1 MAKKKPAP
9 KRGASRY
16 QAPAKKSSVPGWVWL
31 VAGLAIGGFIMFLM
45 KLEPGRN
52 DVKREKPEAPKTVVG
67 SSKPSGTVQQQQP
80 ATPTAVKPKYDFY
93 TLLPGSEVVV
103 PPDAVPPPVQPK
115 PQQPPTVVATKEEA
129 EKIDTQRALTALSG
143 QTPPPPAVV
152 KPATPPAT
160 PATAAAANQVAMAQK
175 QAPAQTPATPTA
187 PAKPTPP
194 PAVAATQYYLQA
206 GSFRKQTD
214 ADHLRAQIIMMGQ
227 NARVESGTVRD
238 ETWYRVMVGPYGDRT
253 KASAAQKQLAGNG
266 FSNLLLQQRQTR

>member
-31 VAGLAIGGFIMFLM
+31 VAGLAIGGFITFLM

-52 DVKREKPEAPKTVVG
+52 DVKREKPEAAKTVVG
-67 SSKPSGTVQQQQP
+67 SNKPSGTVQPQQP
-80 ATPTAVKPKYDFY
+80 AAPTGVKPKYDFY
-93 TLLPGSEVVV
+93 TLLPGSEVAV
-103 PPDAVPPPVQPK
+103 PPEAVPPPAK
-115 PQQPPTVVATKEEA
+115 PQPAQTVVATKEEA
-129 EKIDTQRALTALSG
+129 EKIDTQRALAALSG
-143 QTPPPPAVV
+143 QNPPPPAVV
-152 KPATPPAT
+152 KPAT
-160 PATAAAANQVAMAQK
+160 QVASAQK
-175 QAPAQTPATPTA
+175 PALPQAPAADTA
-187 PAKPTPP
+187 AKPTPP

-238 ETWYRVMVGPYGDRT
+238 ETWYRVMVGPYGDRA
-253 KASAAQKQLAGNG
+253 KASSAQKQLAGNG

>member
-52 DVKREKPEAPKTVVG
+52 DVKREKAEAPKAVVG
-67 SSKPSGTVQQQQP
+67 SNKPSGTVQSQQP
-80 ATPTAVKPKYDFY
+80 AAPTGVKPKYDFY
-93 TLLPGSEVVV
+93 TLLPGSEVAV
-103 PPDAVPPPVQPK
+103 PPEAVPPPAK
-115 PQQPPTVVATKEEA
+115 PTPTPTVVATKEEA

-152 KPATPPAT
+152 KPATPATPPAT
-160 PATAAAANQVAMAQK
+160 QVATAQK
-175 QAPAQTPATPTA
+175 QALPQAPASDTA

-206 GSFRKQTD
+206 GSFRKEAD
-214 ADHLRAQIIMMGQ
+214 ADKVRAQIILLGQ
-227 NARVESGTVRD
+227 SVQVESGTVKE
-238 ETWYRVMVGPYGDRT
+238 ETWYRVLVGPFGDRA

>member
-16 QAPAKKSSVPGWVWL
+16 QAPARKSSVPGWVWL

-67 SSKPSGTVQQQQP
+67 SSKPSGTMQQQP
-80 ATPTAVKPKYDFY
+80 PPTAVKPKYDFY

-103 PPDAVPPPVQPK
+103 PPDAVPPPPQPQK
-115 PQQPPTVVATKEEA
+115 PPTVVATPEEA
-129 EKIDTQRALTALSG
+129 AKIDTQRALTALSG

-152 KPATPPAT
+152 KPAAAT
-160 PATAAAANQVAMAQK
+160 DQVAMAQK
-175 QAPAQTPATPTA
+175 QTLPQAPTGQAT

-206 GSFRKQTD
+206 GSFRKQSD

-238 ETWYRVMVGPYGDRT
+238 ETWYRVMVGPYGDRA